1 VALSTVVFL
10 GPSLPHSEAKKILE
24 AEFRPPIR
32 RGDLPTLPEDVRLV
46 GIIDG
51 VFMSEAAVGHREIV
65 TLLKRGTKVVGGGSM
80 GALRAS
86 ELESF
91 GMRGVGRIFELYLS
105 GQVEGDD
112 EVALI
117 FHPETL
123 EALSEPLVNI
133 RLNLTRAVEA
143 GIVSESDASFALER
157 MKQTYF
163 PKRSIALLL
172 NVLSEG
178 AGEDVARN
186 LKTYIDAEYEDFKR
200 KDALEVLSTLR
211 KMQENAKK

>member
-1 VALSTVVFL
+1 MSTVVFL
-10 GPSLPHSEAKKILE
+10 GPSLPHSEAKKILK
-24 AEFRPPIR
+24 AEYRPPVR
-32 RGDLPTLPEDVRLV
+32 RGDLPRLSEDVHLV

-65 TLLKRGTKVVGGGSM
+65 TLLKRGAKVVGGGSM

-86 ELESF
+86 ELQSL
-91 GMRGVGRIFELYLS
+91 GMEGVGRIFELYAS
-105 GQVEGDD
+105 RQVEGDD
-112 EVALI
+112 EVALT

-133 RLNLTRAVEA
+133 RLNLTRAVKA
-143 GIVSESDASFALER
+143 GIVSESDASLALER

-186 LKTYIDAEYEDFKR
+186 LKAYIEAEYEDFKR

-211 KMQENAKK
+211 KMQKNAKK